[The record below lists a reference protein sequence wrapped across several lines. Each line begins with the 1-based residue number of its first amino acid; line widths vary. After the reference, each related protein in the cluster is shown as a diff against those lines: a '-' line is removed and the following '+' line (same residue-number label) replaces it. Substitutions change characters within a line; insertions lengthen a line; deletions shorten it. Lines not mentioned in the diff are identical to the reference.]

1 MNTERKVLVLNPYI
15 ATLGGGEKHMGYFC
29 KCIENYYNNQVK
41 IEILVFNSDGVD
53 VFADNYVTVDDIN
66 RQFALDL
73 KNTHIKKINLPHS
86 NNYLEY
92 LKNKREVENITKEY
106 DVFVNFMFLSK
117 HIGKAKI
124 NIYQCMFPPT
134 RYAKQVTGKKRL
146 LAMVFDFLY
155 FRSYNVFISNSA
167 YTNHWLGTYWKNSRK
182 NKIIYP
188 PVFSEKEITGR
199 YDESRKKN
207 IIVSV
212 GRFFVGS
219 HSKKQLELV
228 QFFVHN
234 VDAFKD
240 YEYHVVGAVS
250 QKKEDQEYLS
260 KIKELAGKVGNVF
273 IHENCQYEFL
283 IDLYEQAKIF
293 WHGTGYG
300 IDENKEPEKME
311 HFGITTVEAMSFGVV
326 PVVINKGGQKE
337 TVEEGVN
344 GFRWD
349 NEKECVEKTQ
359 ILIDNDNLRKKMA
372 EVSARRAND
381 YSIEEFER
389 KNREVFH
396 EISM

>member
-1 MNTERKVLVLNPYI
+1 M
-15 ATLGGGEKHMGYFC
+15 
-29 KCIENYYNNQVK
+29 
-41 IEILVFNSDGVD
+41 
-53 VFADNYVTVDDIN
+53 
-66 RQFALDL
+66 
-73 KNTHIKKINLPHS
+73 
-86 NNYLEY
+86 
-92 LKNKREVENITKEY
+92 
-106 DVFVNFMFLSK
+106 
-117 HIGKAKI
+117 
-124 NIYQCMFPPT
+124 
-134 RYAKQVTGKKRL
+134 
-146 LAMVFDFLY
+146 
-155 FRSYNVFISNSA
+155 
-167 YTNHWLGTYWKNSRK
+167 
-182 NKIIYP
+182 
-188 PVFSEKEITGR
+188 
-199 YDESRKKN
+199 
-207 IIVSV
+207 
-212 GRFFVGS
+212 
-219 HSKKQLELV
+219 V

-389 KNREVFH
+389 KNREVFQ
-396 EISM
+396 EIGM